1 VLVDQEEPVHA
12 RVQIVSTLPRPFR
25 DHPKASRALIDVIG
39 GQPGFRGIH
48 LLMQIGSRQG
58 LLLTLWDSLHDA
70 EAAPARTQAVLG
82 PRPFPLAVDE
92 VYKVWDRPRGPAA
105 LEEATVAQ
113 LLWFDGPR
121 SAAQLEA
128 ARRAGE
134 ERIKPALEDVP
145 GFAGGY
151 VLGRSRDLA
160 MVVVQLATSA
170 EALDQIAEVVFGTAL
185 LPGEDPALLTGPDR
199 VEVYR
204 LDGQSLITA
213 PVA

>member
-1 VLVDQEEPVHA
+1 VHA
-12 RVQIVSTLPRPFR
+12 RVQIVSTLPGPFR
-25 DHPKASRALIDVIG
+25 DHPEASRGLIDAIA

-70 EAAPARTQAVLG
+70 EAAPERTQAALG
-82 PRPFPLAVDE
+82 PRPFPLALDE
-92 VYKVWDRPRGPAA
+92 VYKVWESRRGPASLA
-105 LEEATVAQ
+105 EATVAQ

-121 SAAQLEA
+121 SAAQAEA

-134 ERIKPALEDVP
+134 ERIKPALQDVP

-151 VLGRSRDLA
+151 VLGRSQDLA
-160 MVVVQLATSA
+160 MVVVQLATST
-170 EALDQIAEVVFGTAL
+170 EALDRVADVVFGTAL

-204 LDGQSLITA
+204 LDAQSLTTA
-213 PVA
+213 PAA